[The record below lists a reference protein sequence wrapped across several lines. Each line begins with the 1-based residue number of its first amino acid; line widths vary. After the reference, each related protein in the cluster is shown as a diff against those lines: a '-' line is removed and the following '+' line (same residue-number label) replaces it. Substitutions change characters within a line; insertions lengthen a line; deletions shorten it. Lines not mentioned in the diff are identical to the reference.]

1 MPASYLSDCVSVHRN
16 TVTPPHIPNAKLTT
30 LKSTPT
36 PTVRLLSEHSGHWL
50 LDERYELVT
59 NRKMGINLVYRGYA
73 YRRKASFRNTV
84 NWVCAR
90 AAACPAR
97 VVTNGEGAIKLSRK
111 WHDHGP
117 QSQFDDS
124 AGAGLSATASSSVL
138 VHTGAATLQRT
149 KKDGPGRQRHK
160 PSTKHSYILYQTA
173 SMQCD

>member
-1 MPASYLSDCVSVHRN
+1 MPCAPP
-16 TVTPPHIPNAKLTT
+16 PPH
-30 LKSTPT
+30 S

-73 YRRKASFRNTV
+73 YRRKVSFRNTV

-117 QSQFDDS
+117 QSQYDES
-124 AGAGLSATASSSVL
+124 HAGTTAAGMSTAATTAASPSVHPATA
-138 VHTGAATLQRT
+138 TATATTQRQRT
-149 KKDGPGRQRHK
+149 KADGPNRQRQK
-160 PSTKHSYILYQTA
+160 QPSTKHRYILYQTA
-173 SMQCD
+173 SMQ